1 MLLLP
6 LSLIIIAL
14 GVAIGSADISLADV
28 AKVILSKLT
37 GSALPTGISEN
48 TAAII
53 WKLRLPRTLLAF
65 LTGAAMSIGGAVA
78 QSVLGNPLAS
88 PYTLGVSSGASLG
101 AAVVTVMGISLSFAH
116 QMSLAFVGTVCAVLT
131 VIICL
136 SIASCIDRNIRSSTI
151 VLLGMVLS
159 LFLSAVF
166 TLIAGLSKDKM
177 ALLIKW
183 QMGSFG
189 AKGWETVGVLAII
202 SAVCIVIITL
212 YSKELD
218 IMSFGDEAAQ
228 TIGVNVRRTKSLL
241 LLLMAVLTGTAVSFA
256 GVIGFLD
263 LIAPH
268 IARRLFS
275 PKHKYL
281 CPACA
286 LLGGGFMVIADLVS
300 RTIIRG
306 TELPVGAVT
315 AFIGAPFF
323 AWIYFSRRKSHG

>member
-1 MLLLP
+1 MLLP
-6 LSLIIIAL
+6 ACLIIICL
-14 GVAIGSADISLADV
+14 GISIGSADISFFDTV
-28 AKVILSKLT
+28 KVIFCRIT
-37 GSALPTGISEN
+37 GARIPYDINEN

-53 WKLRLPRTLLAF
+53 WKLRLPRVLLAF
-65 LTGAAMSIGGAVA
+65 LTGAAMSLGGAVT

-101 AAVVTVMGISLSFAH
+101 AAVVTVLGVSLSFAH

-136 SIASCIDRNIRSSTI
+136 AAASGIDKNVRSSTI

-166 TLIAGLSKDKM
+166 TLISGLSKDKM
-177 ALLIKW
+177 TLLIRW

-189 AKGWETVGVLAII
+189 SKGWETVAVLALC
-202 SAVCIVIITL
+202 SAVCISIIL
-212 YSKELD
+212 FYSKELD
-218 IMSFGDEAAQ
+218 ILSFGDESAEA
-228 TIGVNVRRTKSLL
+228 IGVNVRRTKSIL

-268 IARRLFS
+268 AARRLFS

-281 CPACA
+281 CPSAA
-286 LLGGGFMVIADLVS
+286 LLGGSFMVIADLVS
-300 RTIIRG
+300 RMIIKG

-323 AWIYFSRRKSHG
+323 AWIYFSRRKQSD